1 MDGKKYNLIISALL
15 HDVGKMVI
23 RAYPGKITHANA
35 GADFLA
41 NYITDNSDII
51 RAVKYHHGKAL
62 KGLSADKDDISYIVY
77 EADNI
82 ASSTDRR
89 DNDEDNSQLFDAEA
103 PLENIFNVFTGDGA
117 PTVFPLTGLM
127 QNDTLHYPVEKGSVK
142 AVSSEYQK
150 LLQEL
155 ESNFKRCSPDTMH
168 PNELLQIIEALASFV
183 PSSTATNEVADISL
197 YDHQRLTAA
206 IASCLYDYLWDK
218 GIADY
223 KAYCFG
229 NKAAELRAEK
239 TYILASGDLSGIQNF
254 IYTIPSKGALKS
266 LRGRSFYLEILM
278 ENIIDQ
284 LLESLNLSRANLLYS
299 GGGNFYC
306 LLPNTQ
312 EAKDRL
318 AELKTKVNKWLLNHW
333 GSSLYL
339 SVGWGECSGDDVKV
353 NNDNSLGKV
362 YKAVREMI
370 SKDKYSRYSPEDLT
384 LLFDPSSEINKT
396 LDGTREC
403 SVCHNSSVELIKY
416 GEGDTMSCPNCK
428 ALRDLGEELL
438 WGDVLAIFSE
448 LPPNT
453 SSIEIPSMDNKLYI
467 KVCSLS
473 EVEEKCI
480 DAKRIYVKNKM
491 YTGRLMATR
500 LWMGDYITKNDKGK
514 TLDFQELVNMTGGDS
529 NASGISRLGVL
540 RADVDNLG
548 ASFMAGFPGNYNTL
562 GRTAA
567 LSRQLS
573 LFFKAYINNLCGGKM
588 PDNQEKFFLFDKK
601 ELKGRNL
608 HIVYSGGDDM
618 FIVGAWDDLVEL
630 AVDLRRAFSR
640 FTNGKLNFSGGLA
653 LFSPASP
660 ISEMARQTGEMESY
674 AKENINKDSL
684 ALFGWD
690 TEWEKDSIK
699 LTMPRFS
706 WKEFIEDVCGDK
718 LMFLKDNIGY
728 EGNESSSR
736 VKAGKGILYR
746 WLELLRDS
754 HKEINLARF
763 AYVLARMAPDK
774 KSTSYPAYEIIR
786 KKLYEW
792 YQQEKDRKQLETALE
807 LIIYKIRQKG
817 DKQ

>member
-1 MDGKKYNLIISALL
+1 MDSKKHNLIISALL

-23 RAYPGKITHANA
+23 RACPGKVSHSKA
-35 GADFLA
+35 GTDFLK
-41 NYITDNSDII
+41 NYIRNNSEIL
-51 RAVKYHHGKAL
+51 RAVEHHHGKAL
-62 KGLSADKDDISYIVY
+62 QGLSADKDDISYIVY

-103 PLENIFNVFTGDGA
+103 SLENIFNVFSGKGS
-117 PTVFPLTGLM
+117 PTIFPLTGLM
-127 QNDTLHYPVEKGSVK
+127 QNDKLYYPVEKGAVK

-168 PNELLQIIEALASFV
+168 PNELLQILEALGSFV

-206 IASCLYDYLWDK
+206 IASCLYDYFRDK
-218 GIADY
+218 GISDY
-223 KAYCFG
+223 KAYCFSD
-229 NKAAELRAEK
+229 KVAELRGEK

-278 ENIIDQ
+278 ESIIDQ
-284 LLESLNLSRANLLYS
+284 LLESLDLTRANLLYS

-312 EAKDRL
+312 EAKDKI
-318 AELKTKVNKWLLNHW
+318 AKLKSKVNKWFLNHW

-339 SVGWGECSGDDVKV
+339 SVGWGECSGDDFRV
-353 NNDNSLGKV
+353 NNDNRLGKV

-370 SKDKYSRYSPEDLT
+370 SKDKYSRYTSEDLR
-384 LLFDPSSEINKT
+384 LLFNPSSEINKT
-396 LDGTREC
+396 IDNTKEC
-403 SVCHNSSVELIKY
+403 SVCHNSSVGLLKY

-438 WGDVLAIFSE
+438 KGDVLAVFKD
-448 LPPNT
+448 LPSDTPY
-453 SSIEIPSMDNKLYI
+453 IEIPSMDDKLYMA
-467 KVCSLS
+467 VCRLS
-473 EVEEKCI
+473 DVEEKCI
-480 DAKRIYVKNKM
+480 DAQRIYVKNKM
-491 YTGRLMATR
+491 YTGKLMATR
-500 LWMGDYITKNDKGK
+500 LWMGDYITQNDKGK
-514 TLDFQELVNMTGGDS
+514 TLDFQELVNMTGGGSD
-529 NASGISRLGVL
+529 ASGISRLGVL

-548 ASFMAGFPGNYNTL
+548 ASFMAGFPEKYNTL

-573 LFFKAYINNLCGGKM
+573 LFFKAYINNLCAGQM
-588 PDNQEKFFLFDKK
+588 PDKQEKFFLFNKK
-601 ELKGRNL
+601 SQTKRNL

-618 FIVGAWDDLVEL
+618 FIVGTWDDLVEL
-630 AVDLRRAFSR
+630 AVDMRRAFAR

-653 LFSPASP
+653 MFSPASP

-674 AKENINKDSL
+674 AKENANKDSV

-690 TEWEKDSIK
+690 TELGKDTIK

-706 WKEFIEDVCGDK
+706 WEEFIDGVCGEK
-718 LMFLKDNIGY
+718 LTFLKENLGY

-736 VKAGKGILYR
+736 VKVGKGILYR
-746 WLELLRDS
+746 WLDLLRNS
-754 HKEINLARF
+754 NEEINLARF

-774 KSTSYPAYEIIR
+774 KSPSYPAYEIIR

-792 YQQEKDRKQLETALE
+792 YKQEKDRKQLETALE

-817 DKQ
+817 DKK